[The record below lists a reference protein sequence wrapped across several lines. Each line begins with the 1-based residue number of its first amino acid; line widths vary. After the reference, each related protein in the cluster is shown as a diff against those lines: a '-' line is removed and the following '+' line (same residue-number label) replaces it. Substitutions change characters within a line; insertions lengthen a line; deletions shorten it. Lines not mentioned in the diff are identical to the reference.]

1 MRKGS
6 SFRSFFP
13 KPGIFVLHD
22 VKKRDK
28 MTTSMTKIIDRIITF
43 PKQSFF
49 LFGPRGTGKTT
60 WINHTFPGAYTINLL
75 DESVYQSYLMDISLF
90 AGELRTL
97 KRGDW
102 VFIDEIQ
109 RLPNLLN
116 EVHRFI
122 EEHGLKFI
130 LTGSSARKLRMK
142 GVNLLAGRALQK
154 RMFPFLPGELGS
166 QFDIKEI
173 LTYGSIPLIWV
184 APDKKET
191 LKAYV
196 QMYLKEEIKA
206 EALVRNLPG
215 FVRFLPVAALFH
227 SQTINVSSLAR
238 DAGVSRTT
246 ISGYL
251 EILEDTLLTF
261 TLSAFESKLR
271 VREKKHPK
279 LYWIDPGIV
288 RAVNNKFSELYPEER
303 GAIFEGWMAS
313 VLFAYKEYKNVFDN
327 WYYWSPATA
336 KKTEVDFLLERG
348 DEYIALEVKDTKR
361 IKSVHLNGLKAID
374 ELKGLKRKILIYS
387 GDKKLITGDR
397 IEVYPVLDFLE
408 ILDNDSLW

>member
-279 LYWIDPGIV
+279 LYWIDHGIV

-303 GAIFEGWMAS
+303 GAVFEGWMAS